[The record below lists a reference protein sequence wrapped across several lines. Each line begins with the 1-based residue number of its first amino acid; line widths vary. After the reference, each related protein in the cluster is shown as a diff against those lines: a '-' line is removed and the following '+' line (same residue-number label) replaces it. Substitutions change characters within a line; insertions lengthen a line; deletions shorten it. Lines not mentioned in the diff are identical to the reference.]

1 MGTEVIILGADGGL
15 GHELV
20 LALANE
26 GGVSN
31 IIAINGPNHGEQ
43 FPKKNEF
50 DFLRASE
57 VRRAAIWA
65 SGKADH
71 NSDYRVVVNCIGVNY
86 IEWFA
91 SLDFAGYQE
100 VMDLNVRSWLV
111 FLQELLA
118 IEGFLCRGS
127 SQKLTQ
133 GTFLNVI
140 SNASHMPMTN
150 SVAYNA
156 SKGAQHIA
164 TLSLAR
170 ELFKTHGL
178 RVFGISPNKLSGTG
192 MSSYIEGR
200 VPALRGWTKEQ
211 AEAYQKAALPTG
223 EETDPK
229 VLAEFMAFLIAE
241 PHRHKY
247 LHGNILPYGA

>member
-1 MGTEVIILGADGGL
+1 MGTEVIILGANGGL

-31 IIAINGPNHGEQ
+31 IIAINGPNYGER
-43 FPKKNEF
+43 FPKENEF
-50 DFLRASE
+50 DFIRMAE
-57 VRRAAIWA
+57 VERAANWA
-65 SGKADH
+65 AVKADH
-71 NSDYRVVVNCIGVNY
+71 KSDYRVVVNCIGINY
-86 IEWFA
+86 IEWFDR
-91 SLDFAGYQE
+91 LDFNRYQE
-100 VMDLNVRSWLV
+100 VMDLNLRSWLV
-111 FLQELLA
+111 FLQTFLEL
-118 IEGFLCRGS
+118 EGFKCRGKS
-127 SQKLTQ
+127 EKFTT
-133 GTFLNVI
+133 GAFLNVI

-178 RVFGISPNKLSGTG
+178 RVFGISPNKLAGTG
-192 MSSYIEGR
+192 MSNYIENR

-211 AEAYQKAALPTG
+211 AADYQKAALPTG

-247 LHGNILPYGA
+247 LHGNVLPYGG